1 MSIAMDEGSLEVFRH
16 YYEHSTLANLVYEA
30 LKGSRSFVSATIVG
44 PPGVGKTSYAY
55 YSLKTAIIRS
65 LCHHAGV
72 GKDVEAC
79 IKYVE
84 DHYGEVC
91 MNRYCEKPD
100 RVDQEYRWAYY
111 TGVGDLRRFLSDM
124 RELIE
129 HINEL
134 KRRPILFLD
143 DMVSRKA
150 YSLGGEMR
158 DLYQAFK
165 EAYRIIRVTSGVVL
179 MTAIHKSYFPE
190 EVMSTSEFINA
201 RYGYDEVIYER
212 WVYARYMRYWFGD
225 KYWFKALKPKWVD
238 TVPKRSIYGL
248 PTWLESEVNERKV
261 YTLKAVLDRVLN
273 KNKKARRQRST
284 EG

>member
-1 MSIAMDEGSLEVFRH
+1 MDEGSLEVFRH

-84 DHYGEVC
+84 GHYGEVC
-91 MNRYCEKPD
+91 MNRYCTKPD
-100 RVDQEYRWAYY
+100 GVDETYKWAYY
-111 TGVGDLRRFLSDM
+111 TGVGDLERFLSDM

-150 YSLGGEMR
+150 YQLGGEMR
-158 DLYQAFK
+158 ELYQLFK
-165 EAYRIIRVTSGVVL
+165 EAYRVIRATSGVVL

-190 EVMSTSEFINA
+190 EAMSTSEFVVASWDYNA
-201 RYGYDEVIYER
+201 ITYER
-212 WVYARYMRYWFGD
+212 WVYAKYMKFWYGD
-225 KYWFKALKPKWVD
+225 KYWFKALKPKWID
-238 TVPKRSIYGL
+238 TVPRKAIYGL
-248 PTWLESEVNERKV
+248 PEWLEKEVNERKLF
-261 YTLKAVLDRVLN
+261 TLKTLLDRALSK
-273 KNKKARRQRST
+273 KNRVKNRVR
-284 EG
+284 